1 MFKGV
6 KLGKEKFQREP
17 QKLPEE
23 LHVLDSWNGVYKKVV
38 KSLRFHAALGSCT
51 QAHGSDCTGHGLPAS
66 YIVLSWG
73 LLKSEL
79 QHRGFVLVAA
89 ACLQLLF
96 LRSSPFPSDG
106 CTCTH
111 PSDKRRQNQAITN
124 GIINLIFSSLPAE
137 VWEVPR
143 EEGGWDDTAGTG
155 LLVMVCPRQLSSHTL
170 SWPGSRGVSQVTQA
184 CAYSKSGH
192 VVVRRTCSP
201 LILEENKWPIQEGN
215 WIPLNRA
222 VLKKQDSNR
231 QKTRGNVMKKAFI
244 VSWQRTEM
252 TS

>member
-51 QAHGSDCTGHGLPAS
+51 QARGSDCTGHGLPAS

-79 QHRGFVLVAA
+79 QHRGFVPVAA

-96 LRSSPFPSDG
+96 LRSSPFLSDG

-155 LLVMVCPRQLSSHTL
+155 LLVMVCPQQLSSHML
-170 SWPGSRGVSQVTQA
+170 SWPGSRGVSQVTQV
-184 CAYSKSGH
+184 CAYRKSGH

-215 WIPLNRA
+215 WTPLNRA

-244 VSWQRTEM
+244 VSWQSTEM